1 MKIDVLYI
9 IFFSLSV
16 VILASDLLHFA
27 EFLHLVDVV
36 GEEEHQVFLLV
47 LHYLLLVAFAQ
58 DDVGVDQYWHFA
70 ANVIKVFDNLLDH
83 AEVESLLA
91 LAS

>member
-1 MKIDVLYI
+1 M
-9 IFFSLSV
+9 SV
-16 VILASDLLHFA
+16 VVLVSDLLHFA

-70 ANVIKVFDNLLDH
+70 ADEIKVFHNLLDH
-83 AEVESLLA
+83 AEVKSLLT

>member
-1 MKIDVLYI
+1 MKQS

-16 VILASDLLHFA
+16 VVLVSDLLHFA

-47 LHYLLLVAFAQ
+47 LHYLLLDGFAE
-58 DDVGVDQYWHFA
+58 DDVGVDQYRHFA
-70 ANVIKVFDNLLDH
+70 ADEIKVFDNLFDH

>member
-1 MKIDVLYI
+1 LFVVVL
-9 IFFSLSV
+9 V
-16 VILASDLLHFA
+16 SDLLHFA

-36 GEEEHQVFLLV
+36 GEEENQVFLLV
-47 LHYLLLVAFAQ
+47 LHYLLLDGFAE
-58 DDVGVDQYWHFA
+58 DDVGVDQHRNFA
-70 ANVIKVFDNLLDH
+70 ADEIKVFDNLFDH